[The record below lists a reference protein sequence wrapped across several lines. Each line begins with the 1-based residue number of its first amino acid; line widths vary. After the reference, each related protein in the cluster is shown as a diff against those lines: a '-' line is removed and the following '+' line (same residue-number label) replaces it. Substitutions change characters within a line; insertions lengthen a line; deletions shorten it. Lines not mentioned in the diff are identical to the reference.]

1 MRNKIRYIRLIG
13 LIFVLIV
20 GSSLTFAQNK
30 SKRKSAKKPLVEV
43 VSIVTDEK
51 GSPLKNVSIICGE
64 GAVVLYTDAK
74 GRFQTKVENDATVMV
89 EALGYEDKVYK
100 LTGSNIVP
108 EKIVLKKEPLFLTE
122 ESLVNRADG
131 GKTYKGNEV
140 GATSVLEN
148 GQFGTFPDLTLTNM
162 LQGKM
167 LGLQVRST
175 VSGLG
180 NNTPDL
186 FIRGQHGMSEN
197 TAIVIID
204 GVERP
209 AADLIPEEIERIEL
223 LKDAT
228 AKILYGARAANGVLW
243 VTTRRGKANRR
254 IYNAT
259 AEAGVVQMTR
269 TPDFLNSYQYA
280 NLYNEARANDGL
292 TPYYNQKQL
301 EGYKNSKGANDLL
314 YPNVDL
320 YDQLLNKNANY
331 RKVSFDM
338 TGGTD
343 RVRYALIAGYVGG
356 SGFEDVT
363 YTPQLHRL
371 TLRGNLDFNVT
382 DFLTISADVAGR
394 MEMRKWGQLDC
405 GQVFTALSTHRPNEY
420 PLTMSPEE
428 TGLASSDGIPLFGA
442 SLLRP
447 MNAYAETMY
456 GGYTDERY
464 TRSQTNIGLK
474 FDLDMLT
481 KGLKAGAF
489 LSFDNYDYLQLSLS
503 KVYPTYAIKT
513 YRD

>member
-228 AKILYGARAANGVLW
+228 AKIIQR
-243 VTTRRGKANRR
+243 
-254 IYNAT
+254 
-259 AEAGVVQMTR
+259 
-269 TPDFLNSYQYA
+269 
-280 NLYNEARANDGL
+280 
-292 TPYYNQKQL
+292 
-301 EGYKNSKGANDLL
+301 
-314 YPNVDL
+314 
-320 YDQLLNKNANY
+320 
-331 RKVSFDM
+331 
-338 TGGTD
+338 
-343 RVRYALIAGYVGG
+343 
-356 SGFEDVT
+356 
-363 YTPQLHRL
+363 
-371 TLRGNLDFNVT
+371 
-382 DFLTISADVAGR
+382 
-394 MEMRKWGQLDC
+394 
-405 GQVFTALSTHRPNEY
+405 
-420 PLTMSPEE
+420 E
-428 TGLASSDGIPLFGA
+428 TGLENGTALCGRRELF
-442 SLLRP
+442 LECRDLCMECKDHRR
-447 MNAYAETMY
+447 
-456 GGYTDERY
+456 GYTPLCTGHCRGVRQDLSGVLYRKRERNH
-464 TRSQTNIGLK
+464 RRAVPCL
-474 FDLDMLT
+474 
-481 KGLKAGAF
+481 
-489 LSFDNYDYLQLSLS
+489 
-503 KVYPTYAIKT
+503 
-513 YRD
+513 

>member
-228 AKILYGARAANGVLW
+228 AKILYGARAANEYGV
-243 VTTRRGKANRR
+243 
-254 IYNAT
+254 T
-259 AEAGVVQMTR
+259 AGFGLPLPRSRSVLSISAQYVRMQGTESR
-269 TPDFLNSYQYA
+269 FLNE
-280 NLYNEARANDGL
+280 NTLRLCIGVTFNE
-292 TPYYNQKQL
+292 QWFWK
-301 EGYKNSKGANDLL
+301 
-314 YPNVDL
+314 
-320 YDQLLNKNANY
+320 
-331 RKVSFDM
+331 RKV
-338 TGGTD
+338 
-343 RVRYALIAGYVGG
+343 
-356 SGFEDVT
+356 
-363 YTPQLHRL
+363 Q
-371 TLRGNLDFNVT
+371 
-382 DFLTISADVAGR
+382 
-394 MEMRKWGQLDC
+394 
-405 GQVFTALSTHRPNEY
+405 
-420 PLTMSPEE
+420 
-428 TGLASSDGIPLFGA
+428 
-442 SLLRP
+442 
-447 MNAYAETMY
+447 
-456 GGYTDERY
+456 
-464 TRSQTNIGLK
+464 
-474 FDLDMLT
+474 
-481 KGLKAGAF
+481 
-489 LSFDNYDYLQLSLS
+489 
-503 KVYPTYAIKT
+503 
-513 YRD
+513 